1 MQKDRKE
8 KRTDKRAGHHL
19 NRAQQLRRLS
29 LRFLPVGIGLGI
41 AGTFAGIMAGRLIYV
56 LAFTAPAVSFL
67 VMGIFF
73 REFPVGEDLPVGKD
87 LPVGE
92 DLPIGKEKVPSR
104 TQRTGTPLRNKQD
117 WQDSADEKYHLTEA
131 RQTEESQKE
140 ARQTEERQKKG

>member
-8 KRTDKRAGHHL
+8 KRTGKRAGHHL

-29 LRFLPVGIGLGI
+29 LWFLPVGIGLGI

-73 REFPVGEDLPVGKD
+73 REFPVGEDLPD
-87 LPVGE
+87 GE
-92 DLPIGKEKVPSR
+92 EPQFGEKLAERDGS
-104 TQRTGTPLRNKQD
+104 
-117 WQDSADEKYHLTEA
+117 EEA
-131 RQTEESQKE
+131 RADRDK
-140 ARQTEERQKKG
+140 TEERQKEG